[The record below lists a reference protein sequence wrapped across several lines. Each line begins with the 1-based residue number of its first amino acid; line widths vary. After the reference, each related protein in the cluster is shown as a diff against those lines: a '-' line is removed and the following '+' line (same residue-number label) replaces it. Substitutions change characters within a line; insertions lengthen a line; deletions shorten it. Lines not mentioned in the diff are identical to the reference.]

1 MLAIGAIGAFYLR
14 RRSDEFRTKSI
25 PTSGVRATYPA
36 AAQSSRVPHGRLVQP
51 WKPGSVQGRPS
62 LLRRVDSG
70 GILFTLLAV
79 FASLLA
85 AIPAAF
91 SDKELIP
98 TLAVCFVV
106 LVTVFQVLIW
116 RGVLGSFPFASVPLL
131 MLNGVGVLG
140 VLFHTGATSGAVSVA
155 FPNDPAIYRRATLVF
170 VVASLALWLGG
181 VIGAIGGTS
190 RASTYGLASHKVF
203 NSVARVKVFPTAVV
217 SSIPLA
223 FGVAGISVSGL
234 WRRPGYLEAY
244 GPSAFLKLSF
254 VLLPIGLAGV
264 ALLLFKGRRS
274 VGRPW
279 GFFLLGLYAAYLF
292 GTGSRAI
299 VLLPLVLFGT
309 YVVLSKATGTRG
321 RIKPVVVCVVVIT
334 SAFLLHLA
342 LALRGGNAGLAP
354 YTARIAADPSI
365 LWANPLNPV
374 GNVLFSVPL
383 AGFIPLHEDP
393 LPFSYLLTSINPLPG
408 SMTAWNQIRGNLRV
422 NVYTPFNALGE
433 LALYGLGFLAAYFA
447 VAGFVASRLQ
457 IWASRLDGIANVLG
471 LSAVAAC
478 MPLFAF
484 EVLQYNL
491 RSATRVLWYAAFAVL
506 LFQVFAQRRSRGL
519 ASHVSRETEE
529 VAT

>member
-1 MLAIGAIGAFYLR
+1 VVL
-14 RRSDEFRTKSI
+14 
-25 PTSGVRATYPA
+25 
-36 AAQSSRVPHGRLVQP
+36 
-51 WKPGSVQGRPS
+51 
-62 LLRRVDSG
+62 
-70 GILFTLLAV
+70 
-79 FASLLA
+79 ASLLV

-91 SDKELIP
+91 SDEELIP
-98 TLAVCFVV
+98 TLAVSFVA

-116 RGVLGSFPFASVPLL
+116 RGVLGSLPFASVPLL

-140 VLFHTGATSGAVSVA
+140 VLFHKGSTSGAVSA
-155 FPNDPAIYRRATLVF
+155 ALPDDPAIYRRATLVF
-170 VVASLALWLGG
+170 IVASIALWLGG

-190 RASTYGLASHKVF
+190 RASTYGLGSHKL
-203 NSVARVKVFPTAVV
+203 SSLVARVKVFPTAVV

-223 FGVAGISVSGL
+223 FGIAGYSVSGL

-254 VLLPIGLAGV
+254 VLLPIGLAGT
-264 ALLLFKGRRS
+264 ALLLFKGRHS
-274 VGRPW
+274 IGRPW

-299 VLLPLVLFGT
+299 VLLPLVVFGT
-309 YVVLSKATGTRG
+309 YVVLSKATRTRG
-321 RIKPVVVCVVVIT
+321 RINPVVVCGVVIT

-342 LALRGGNAGLAP
+342 IALRGGNAGLAP

-365 LWANPLNPV
+365 LWANPLNSI

-393 LPFSYLLTSINPLPG
+393 RPLSYLLTSINPLPG
-408 SMTAWNQIRGNLRV
+408 SLTEWNQIRGNLLV
-422 NVYTPFNALGE
+422 NAYTPFSALGE
-433 LALYGLGFLAAYFA
+433 LALYGLPFLAAYFA

-457 IWASRLDGIANVLG
+457 IWASRLGGIANVLA

-484 EVLQYNL
+484 EILQYNL

-506 LFQVFAQRRSRGL
+506 LFQVFAHRRSRGPAL
-519 ASHVSRETEE
+519 HVSRDAEE
-529 VAT
+529 AAT